1 MVAVL
6 EGSAAPRKQ
15 TAGRVLLA
23 IGGMALFVQLW
34 TLWLEAGSALGHG
47 AAETLGWLGALGL
60 AMLQVVDFLAWNP
73 NGILLSAARVLLLCW
88 PMAVMLAGVV
98 LSRRG
103 H

>member
-6 EGSAAPRKQ
+6 EGSAARKQ

-23 IGGMALFVQLW
+23 IGAMALFVQLW

-47 AAETLGWLGALGL
+47 AAETLGWLGALSL

-88 PMAVMLAGVV
+88 PMAVMLAGVA
-98 LSRRG
+98 LSRKG